1 MSSFREP
8 LSAQAIRAA
17 LSHVPLLREV
27 AYLPSAGSTNDAAR
41 DLAEK
46 GAPHATL
53 VVTDEQTAGRGRMGR
68 SWYMP
73 PRSALAMSILVRP
86 DLDARR
92 ANRLTMLAGLAA
104 AEGIEQA
111 AGLSVKLKWPNDVV
125 AMNND
130 QWTTTDDPL
139 AMITGQW
146 SDVKKMGGILCES
159 AIVGDRIAYAVV
171 GIGLNVNVD
180 FADRP
185 ELAAAATSVM
195 LQLGREVDRLSV
207 LAAVVGR
214 FAARFDS
221 LQDGDALREAWAARL
236 VTLGRRVEVRSGE
249 EVSIGLAEGVDDDGA
264 LLLRTGDGMLRR
276 LLAAEVTRHL

>member
-17 LSHVPLLREV
+17 LSRVPFMREV
-27 AYLPSAGSTNDAAR
+27 VYLPSVGSTNDAAR

-86 DLDARR
+86 ELDATR

-111 AGLSVKLKWPNDVV
+111 TGLSVKLKWPNDVV

-130 QWTTTDDPL
+130 PWTMNKDQL
-139 AMITGQW
+139 ATINGQW
-146 SDVKKMGGILCES
+146 STVKKMGGILCES
-159 AIVGDRIAYAVV
+159 AIVGDRIDYAVV

-180 FADRP
+180 FADQP
-185 ELAAAATSVM
+185 ELATTATSMM

-221 LQDGDALREAWAARL
+221 LQGGDALREAWAARL
-236 VTLGRRVEVRSGE
+236 VTLGRRVEARSGE
-249 EVSIGLAEGVDDDGA
+249 ETLIGQAQGIDDDGA
-264 LLLRTGDGMLRR
+264 LLLRTGDGVVHR
-276 LLAAEVTRHL
+276 LLAADVTLRN